1 MADDNAAGQQAGE
14 PHEGG
19 APAAAAPVRR
29 KGEPANHR
37 TVDRVTQIV
46 EEVVYNPGMT
56 FVELAKA
63 LQAPRSSV
71 YGFIQ
76 GLKAKGWLYE
86 LNRRFYLGPAVYGLT
101 LASGHLRAGM
111 VSHDHLAQLHHETGV
126 TAFLQVRAGDH
137 VFSVAEAGSDAIA
150 DFEAR
155 TNIRR
160 TLIATAAGK
169 VMLAAR
175 APAEVEA
182 YLRGLGEDERDMVA
196 AFLSDYPEIRRSGVA
211 TNTRLSGTRFAISA
225 LVRNKSGEGVAAVT
239 LVGRTEDI
247 APRAGELTA
256 CLLRHTAEW
265 SRRDVRPREA
275 I

>member
-1 MADDNAAGQQAGE
+1 MADETTAGPLAEDAPQN
-14 PHEGG
+14 G
-19 APAAAAPVRR
+19 ATDAVPARR
-29 KGEPANHR
+29 KGQPANHR

-86 LNRRFYLGPAVYGLT
+86 MNRRFYLGPAVYGLT

-111 VSHDHLAQLHHETGV
+111 VSHDHLALLNQETGV
-126 TAFLQVRAGDH
+126 PAFLAVRAGDH

-155 TNIRR
+155 ANIRR

-182 YLRGLGEDERDMVA
+182 YLRSLGEDERDRVA
-196 AFLSDYPEIRRSGVA
+196 AFLAEYPQIRQSGVA
-211 TNTRLSGTRFAISA
+211 TNVRLAGTRFAIAA
-225 LVRNKSGEGVAAVT
+225 LVRNKAGEAVAAVT

-247 APRAGELTA
+247 QPREAELTA
-256 CLLRHTAEW
+256 CLLRHTTEW

>member
-1 MADDNAAGQQAGE
+1 MVEQETELPMEIGE
-14 PHEGG
+14 PQGG
-19 APAAAAPVRR
+19 ALPARR

-86 LNRRFYLGPAVYGLT
+86 MNRRFYLGPAVYGLT

-111 VSHDHLAQLHHETGV
+111 VSHEHLAALHHETGV
-126 TAFLQVRAGDH
+126 PAFLAVRAGDN

-160 TLIATAAGK
+160 TLLATAAGK
-169 VMLAAR
+169 VMLACR

-182 YLRGLGEDERDMVA
+182 YLRSLGEEERDMVA
-196 AFLSDYPEIRRSGVA
+196 AFLGHYAEIRRTGIA
-211 TNTRLSGTRFAISA
+211 TNSRLSGTRFAIAA
-225 LVRNKSGEGVAAVT
+225 LIRNKAGEGVAAVT
-239 LVGRTEDI
+239 LVGPTDEI
-247 APRAGELTA
+247 KPREQELKEA
-256 CLLRHTAEW
+256 LLRHTAEW
-265 SRRDVRPREA
+265 ARRDTHPREA